1 MDLTFIF
8 GNSFSNFILLFLEQL
23 LQQIMF
29 AATLVLEE
37 SHDGGS
43 GHAAAEHAPLM
54 NPWLMFALA
63 MVLVALNGFFVAA
76 EFALVKIRVSQID
89 KMVAEKKMFA
99 KMAKW
104 TAQRLDHSLSCCQL
118 GITMA
123 SLALGYVGEPAFAF
137 LFRPLFEMMGVSDT
151 MLHIFSFIVA
161 FSIMTALHL
170 VIGEQAPKIFAIR
183 KPEQMVRWC
192 APGMKFFYYILF
204 PFMWV
209 LNWATEV
216 ILGWL
221 GLSGSTGHDTPHTE
235 EEIRALL
242 REATIHGN
250 LSSNEHNLL
259 NNVFEFDD
267 LICRLV
273 MVPRAEVQIL
283 DINQPFPELL
293 AIAKKTKHTRYP
305 VCDSSLD
312 NLLGVV
318 HMKDLLGVD
327 HKENFDLRS
336 ILRQPVKVPES
347 MPISLVLKRI
357 QNTHQLLTFVV
368 DEYGTTIG
376 IVTLE
381 NVLEKIIGPVDDEF
395 DEPEEPNIK
404 PVGNGTFM
412 ISGNTPISEVEKA
425 IGVNL
430 DDEDVD
436 TVAGVLMTRSGKLPE
451 VGDVIEFEGATAE
464 VVEVKND
471 HAERI
476 RFSADLAAPVK
487 KESEPATKSS
497 GH

>member
-1 MDLTFIF
+1 MDLTFAMFFI
-8 GNSFSNFILLFLEQL
+8 GDTVLNFSYLIADQL
-23 LQQIMF
+23 LIAF
-29 AATLVLEE
+29 STFTFETAEAAGEAA
-37 SHDGGS
+37 
-43 GHAAAEHAPLM
+43 HADEHTPLM

-63 MVLVALNGFFVAA
+63 MFLVALNGFFVAA

-99 KMAKW
+99 KTAQW
-104 TAQRLDHSLSCCQL
+104 CAQRLDHSLSCCQL

-137 LFRPLFEMMGVSDT
+137 LFRPLFEIMKVPDT
-151 MLHIFSFIVA
+151 LLHIFSFIVA

-183 KPEQMVRWC
+183 RPEPMVRWC
-192 APGMKFFYYILF
+192 APLMKFFYYLLF
-204 PFMWV
+204 PLMWV

-273 MVPRAEVQIL
+273 MVPRSEVQIL
-283 DINQPFPELL
+283 DVNKPFPELL
-293 AIAKKTKHTRYP
+293 AFAKKTKHTRYP

-327 HKENFDLRS
+327 SKEDFDIKT
-336 ILRQPVKVPES
+336 ILRKPVKVPES

-357 QNTHQLLTFVV
+357 QTTHQLLTFVV

-376 IVTLE
+376 VVTLE

-404 PVGNGTFM
+404 PIGGGAFM
-412 ISGNTPISEVEKA
+412 INGNTPISEVEKA
-425 IGVNL
+425 IGLNL
-430 DDEDVD
+430 DDQDVD
-436 TVAGVLMTRSGKLPE
+436 TVAGVLMTRSGKIPE
-451 VGDVIEFEGATAE
+451 VGDVINFEGAMAE
-464 VVEVKND
+464 IMEVKHD

-476 RFSADLAAPVK
+476 RFSVDQGSPPVK
-487 KESEPATKSS
+487 SETKEKSS
-497 GH
+497 H

>member
-1 MDLTFIF
+1 MDPTLALYFVGETVL
-8 GNSFSNFILLFLEQL
+8 NFSWLAADHFLMAFTSWGME
-23 LQQIMF
+23 
-29 AATLVLEE
+29 
-37 SHDGGS
+37 
-43 GHAAAEHAPLM
+43 AAEAAGEAHADAHAPLM
-54 NPWLMFALA
+54 NPWMMFALA

-99 KMAKW
+99 KTAQW
-104 TAQRLDHSLSCCQL
+104 CAQRLDHSLSCCQL

-137 LFRPLFEMMGVSDT
+137 LFRPLFEMMGVSDAL
-151 MLHIFSFIVA
+151 LHIFSFIVA

-183 KPEQMVRWC
+183 RPQQMVRWC
-192 APGMKFFYYILF
+192 APLMVFFYYLLF
-204 PFMWV
+204 PLMWV

-250 LSSNEHNLL
+250 LTSNEHNLL

-273 MVPRAEVQIL
+273 MVPRSEVQIL
-283 DINQPFPELL
+283 DINRPFPELL
-293 AIAKKTKHTRYP
+293 ALAKSTKHTRYP

-312 NLLGVV
+312 NLLGVI

-327 HKENFDLRS
+327 ANENFDIKK
-336 ILRQPVKVPES
+336 ILREPVKVPEN

-357 QNTHQLLTFVV
+357 QTSHQLLTFVV

-395 DEPEEPNIK
+395 DIPEEPNIK
-404 PVGNGTFM
+404 SLGVGSFM
-412 ISGNTPISEVEKA
+412 INGNTPISEVEKA

-430 DDEDVD
+430 DDDDVD
-436 TVAGVLMTRSGKLPE
+436 TVAGVLMTRSGKIPE
-451 VGDVIEFEGATAE
+451 VGDVIQFEGAMAE
-464 VVEVKND
+464 VLEVKHD

-476 RFSADLAAPVK
+476 RFSVEQGAAPVK
-487 KESEPATKSS
+487 PTAPKKSS
-497 GH
+497 H